1 MMAYLL
7 LFAYFTLKDLVL
19 QETCDLWRCLSQH
32 ASLVGQYSALC
43 CPSTEYLFKMT
54 GEEIDV
60 YEEIAKVQ
68 VQKQQKKAQKLTA
81 YSEFIYH

>member
-1 MMAYLL
+1 
-7 LFAYFTLKDLVL
+7 
-19 QETCDLWRCLSQH
+19 
-32 ASLVGQYSALC
+32 
-43 CPSTEYLFKMT
+43 MT